1 MKLSFISRTKTDV
14 TERISQYKEG
24 SWHCLCGN
32 DAMSD
37 GFYPCNEAGREVEP
51 TAEEWQTNAYVC
63 AMILLWNNHVDEAI
77 IRSKEFIEDRDMIS
91 NFSMGIQPYLML
103 LIAKKQYQYTFELF
117 ERNEHN
123 IKDKY
128 KPIYYSLMY
137 FMQSSHPDE
146 FKRMGNELSQTVEE
160 IIDQINQMRKDYV

>member
-63 AMILLWNNHVDEAI
+63 ARCGRI
-77 IRSKEFIEDRDMIS
+77 INM
-91 NFSMGIQPYLML
+91 
-103 LIAKKQYQYTFELF
+103 
-117 ERNEHN
+117 
-123 IKDKY
+123 
-128 KPIYYSLMY
+128 YSLEVIGVRSRY
-137 FMQSSHPDE
+137 ENLRVLLKYLPVRIKIFLW
-146 FKRMGNELSQTVEE
+146 K
-160 IIDQINQMRKDYV
+160 MRRKHWWP